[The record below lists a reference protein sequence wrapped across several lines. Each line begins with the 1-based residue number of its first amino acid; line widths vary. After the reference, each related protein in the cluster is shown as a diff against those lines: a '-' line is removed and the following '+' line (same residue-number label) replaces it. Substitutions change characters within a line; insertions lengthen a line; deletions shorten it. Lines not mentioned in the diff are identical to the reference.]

1 MRQVVKHVQ
10 DAHNVKNPSQ
20 TILDYLT
27 STVHEEASGPSTR

>member
-20 TILDYLT
+20 TVLDYLA
-27 STVHEEASGPSTR
+27 STVHDEAGGSSTR